1 MLRKLLFCI
10 SGFAAL
16 IGAQVLAREAELSD
30 FGQRSES
37 LSWLQP
43 DPEFIDPDHET
54 IDVGRSM
61 GELFVPDGQF
71 EDAAST
77 LNAFNG
83 CMDAPYTPTL
93 WLPRNVERRRSLY
106 FSTMAAI
113 ACEHGIPA
121 NLLDAVIAQESG
133 YNSWAISSAGAM
145 GMMQVMPGTAR
156 ILGLSQPFEPIANM
170 RAGARYRHC
179 VLAVV

>member
-61 GELFVPDGQF
+61 GELFGSCQVK
-71 EDAAST
+71 S
-77 LNAFNG
+77 
-83 CMDAPYTPTL
+83 
-93 WLPRNVERRRSLY
+93 PRTNCDPS
-106 FSTMAAI
+106 
-113 ACEHGIPA
+113 
-121 NLLDAVIAQESG
+121 D
-133 YNSWAISSAGAM
+133 
-145 GMMQVMPGTAR
+145 R
-156 ILGLSQPFEPIANM
+156 I
-170 RAGARYRHC
+170 
-179 VLAVV
+179 